1 MDVQLYRK
9 VKEMLVIEQVMESKE
24 KTIISVQTKINASIE
39 KAWKFWTTPEDIV
52 KWNNASDDWQTTKAE
67 NDLRVGGKF
76 DYRME
81 ARDGSTGFDFIGVY
95 TKVKINKLIDYTIGD
110 GRQVKVVFS
119 TLGDKTEVAETF
131 EAEDTYSIE
140 IQRNGWQCIL
150 NNFKKYTEAD

>member
-24 KTIISVQTKINASIE
+24 KTIISVQTKINVPIE
-39 KAWKFWTTPEDIV
+39 KAWKFWTTPEDII
-52 KWNNASDDWQTTKAE
+52 KWNNASDDWQTTRAE
-67 NDLRVGGKF
+67 NDLRAGGRF

-81 ARDGSTGFDFIGVY
+81 AKDGSNGFDFTGVY
-95 TKVKINKLIDYTIGD
+95 TKVKINKQIDYTIGD
-110 GRQVKVVFS
+110 ERKVKVVFS

-131 EAEDTYSIE
+131 EAENIHSIE
-140 IQRNGWQCIL
+140 IQRNGWQSIL